1 MFIMYKHIKLY
12 NLCIS
17 YSFCIGFDSFASK
30 RSVIARMA
38 RLGSAEPR
46 SADSAEFCT
55 KKKKEKKQKKLFFPV
70 LCFSVRDTYDVRSYI
85 NYI

>member
-55 KKKKEKKQKKLFFPV
+55 KKKKREKTEKTFFSSFV
-70 LCFSVRDTYDVRSYI
+70 FFCARYVRCT
-85 NYI
+85 